1 MGQSRDPLNC
11 DCTLCTKHHDQCCS
25 SQLPHKNKGD
35 QYLYPQFAD
44 RDVAHYKKV
53 KRMLN
58 HHVKEGYLSQDA
70 LVMVR
75 TFLQSPIPPLRQ
87 PSSPRISPLNFTT
100 QVDLSYDSQLIP
112 TQTLPGF
119 SSLVVLGVLFVA
131 RGSLNNEYLIFQ
143 ITKPCRISQGNSI
156 RVWALSLKLEKNTNI
171 GRFD

>member
-87 PSSPRISPLNFTT
+87 PSPTPKYHHSPSRPAT
-100 QVDLSYDSQLIP
+100 QVDFTYDFQYWPKRCRLCRHWWYII
-112 TQTLPGF
+112 
-119 SSLVVLGVLFVA
+119 A
-131 RGSLNNEYLIFQ
+131 RRFNCDYIYRFFEYLIFQ
-143 ITKPCRISQGNSI
+143 IAFAKPCRVSQ
-156 RVWALSLKLEKNTNI
+156 L
-171 GRFD
+171 GRATAS

>member
-1 MGQSRDPLNC
+1 MTGDLN
-11 DCTLCTKHHDQCCS
+11 TLVCTKHYDQCCP
-25 SQLPHKNKGD
+25 SQLPQNNKW
-35 QYLYPQFAD
+35 YFKWPVYPQFAD
-44 RDVAHYKKV
+44 SDVAHYKKV

-58 HHVKEGYLSQDA
+58 HHVKEGYLCQDA

-75 TFLQSPIPPLRQ
+75 TFLQSPIPLLRQ
-87 PSSPRISPLNFTT
+87 LSSLLISPLNFTT
-100 QVDLSYDSQLIP
+100 QVDFTYDSQLIP

-156 RVWALSLKLEKNTNI
+156 IVWALSLKLKKTPI
-171 GRFD
+171 LGDLIKV